1 MIVKNTRQKENGTEV
16 AYDHCSWHH
25 LDDPSGRTDRRRQMD
40 HEYRRDPDIVAVVG
54 TVNVQ
59 YGQIRLSEDQNRG
72 PLVVLLSNPPG
83 LGNDLAFRGL

>member
-1 MIVKNTRQKENGTEV
+1 
-16 AYDHCSWHH
+16 
-25 LDDPSGRTDRRRQMD
+25 MD